1 MAEIERQTGVVS
13 TLSLQKFFED
23 IEVRLIAARE
33 AALRNQ
39 KLEWEFSRIERPLVF
54 FIDYIVKEGPFQFK
68 DEWRELGR
76 NYNELSGDEKF
87 FDVFAESINDPECA
101 NPVML
106 FYLMLGLGFDGIYR
120 SDPMYIKNC
129 MKQINDRYPINFDI
143 HSDPIVVENFETRK
157 KIQRWRHILSQ
168 LLTVKTAI
176 VLSLLFMAVCLLIN
190 LGSFQN
196 AARTYRQVLTSTAIS
211 TTPAIEMPKDYLNE
225 DK

>member
-1 MAEIERQTGVVS
+1 MAEIERQSGAAS

-33 AALRNQ
+33 AASRNQ
-39 KLEWEFSRIERPLVF
+39 RLEWEFSHVERPLVF
-54 FIDYIVKEGPFQFK
+54 FIDYIVKEGPFPFK

-87 FDVFAESINDPECA
+87 FDIFAELINDPECA

-129 MKQINDRYPINFDI
+129 MKQINDRYPIDFDI
-143 HSDPIVVENFETRK
+143 HSDPIVDENIEKRN
-157 KIQRWRHILSQ
+157 KIQRWRRILSKF
-168 LLTVKTAI
+168 LTVKTAI
-176 VLSLLFMAVCLLIN
+176 VFSLLFMAICLLIN
-190 LGSFQN
+190 LSSFQN
-196 AARTYRQVLTSTAIS
+196 ATRVYRQVLTSTAIS
-211 TTPAIEMPKDYLNE
+211 TTPAVEIPKDYLNE